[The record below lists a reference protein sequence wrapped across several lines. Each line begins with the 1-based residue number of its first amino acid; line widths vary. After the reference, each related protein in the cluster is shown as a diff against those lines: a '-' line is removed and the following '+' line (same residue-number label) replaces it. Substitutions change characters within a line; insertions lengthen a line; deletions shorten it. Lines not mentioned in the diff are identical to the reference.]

1 MRPRVMPS
9 RSSVDEVGAFREGRD
24 LETLDDA
31 PVLLRPL
38 HDRITDAGRVDQPS
52 AMVVPA
58 VILVEGV
65 SPWGGAG
72 E

>member
-1 MRPRVMPS
+1 MDCPGES
-9 RSSVDEVGAFREGRD
+9 LHELLFREGRD

-72 E
+72 EYRP